1 MRHEVIL
8 SAEHECLT
16 WWQEKAAKWRMQDG
30 QMDGLTTNGVLVM
43 HPRQGFNQDSKP
55 GLWREISVCGSV
67 FTLRETRSSQQRGK
81 MVGDSS
87 APHGSCSFIKSKELQ
102 SVISELIANTFLCF
116 LMNNKH
122 VRGVFFLL
130 FYILEHL
137 LFSFIFICP
146 QSSSWA
152 LLVHSCVSA
161 LLFDIIQKL
170 ETKIFKSIKIKP
182 TVLF

>member
-87 APHGSCSFIKSKELQ
+87 PPHGSCSFIKSKELQ

-130 FYILEHL
+130 FLY
-137 LFSFIFICP
+137 FRAFVIFIHIYLP
-146 QSSSWA
+146 A
-152 LLVHSCVSA
+152 VFFMGFVSA
-161 LLFDIIQKL
+161 FLCLCPSF
-170 ETKIFKSIKIKP
+170 
-182 TVLF
+182 